1 MGVNSYMYLLWGE
14 IRFFLNNLQLNKNI
28 CIFVSLFYEIL
39 NEMTQGKKTYTEMQ
53 EKTARYAK
61 ALSHPARVFILD
73 FLAGNIDKCCYS
85 GDIAEELPIA
95 RSTLS
100 EHLNE
105 LKRAGLIQGE
115 INPPYIKY
123 CINKENWEEAM
134 DLMKVFFTRD
144 NLPLIRN
151 C

>member
-1 MGVNSYMYLLWGE
+1 M
-14 IRFFLNNLQLNKNI
+14 
-28 CIFVSLFYEIL
+28 FYEIL
-39 NEMTQGKKTYTEMQ
+39 NEVTQLKKSYTEIQ

-85 GDIAEELPIA
+85 GDMAEELPIA

-123 CINKENWEEAM
+123 CINKENWEEAK
-134 DLMKVFFTRD
+134 DLMNTFFTRES
-144 NLPLIRN
+144 LPLIKN